1 LTKQKPKKPPT
12 EFFHRSA
19 RLGEQNVPNRLD
31 QGISVIEQVLKIVIQ
46 QAAFVKSIVK
56 RKGINR
62 CIHKIKCRVEAGG
75 ESRFGLNEQ
84 RGLSSWT
91 NGG

>member
-1 LTKQKPKKPPT
+1 
-12 EFFHRSA
+12 
-19 RLGEQNVPNRLD
+19 
-31 QGISVIEQVLKIVIQ
+31 
-46 QAAFVKSIVK
+46 VK